1 MDREN
6 VETAAILILI
16 KELQQKII
24 HAGDDADEFLGLQ
37 FQEFACAELS
47 RARDNTKRLNCVEG
61 KDNYRI

>member
-1 MDREN
+1 MDGKN

-16 KELQQKII
+16 KELQQKIA
-24 HAGDDADEFLGLQ
+24 HAGDHADEFLDLQ

-47 RARDNTKRLNCVEG
+47 TARDNTKRLNCTEG